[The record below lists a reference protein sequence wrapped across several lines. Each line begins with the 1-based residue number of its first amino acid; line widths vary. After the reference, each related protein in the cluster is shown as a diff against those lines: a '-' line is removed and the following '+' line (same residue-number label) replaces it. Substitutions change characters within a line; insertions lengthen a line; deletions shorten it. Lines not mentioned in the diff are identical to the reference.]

1 MTMSEDDLNIDVK
14 VEVIDDKDVK
24 ISIIDDGHNMS
35 ISELEEKYKFYGDNH
50 EGIDILKSVKSV
62 MKANVRIFGEEYKTI
77 IENNSDGGTIV
88 IMKYPLNFDEG
99 INYD

>member
-1 MTMSEDDLNIDVK
+1 
-14 VEVIDDKDVK
+14 
-24 ISIIDDGHNMS
+24 
-35 ISELEEKYKFYGDNH
+35 
-50 EGIDILKSVKSV
+50 